1 MAATLAWLAALGLW
15 LGGAGFLVPT
25 PGAPTDVLPAVAEEY
40 QAPLRTAVADLTVA
54 EENRTGYQRTRFRH
68 WTDEDDDGCSTRVEV
83 LLTEADD
90 PATLTGD
97 CRVVGG
103 RWYSY
108 YDGRSWTD
116 PGRLD
121 IDHMV
126 PLAEAWDSGARSWTP
141 ESREHF
147 ANDLGDRRS
156 LVAVTGS
163 VNRSKADQDPGSW
176 MPQRARCRY
185 LREWVAVKHRWAL
198 SVDEAEMAAL
208 TTLAA
213 GCPDAAIRVVLAE
226 PQQAGLGA
234 ARQRGGL
241 GAAETKPRATRDR
254 TPRPRGPQRPTNRPQ
269 PDPAGTSPQAADDCP
284 RDD

>member
-1 MAATLAWLAALGLW
+1 
-15 LGGAGFLVPT
+15 
-25 PGAPTDVLPAVAEEY
+25 VAEEDR
-40 QAPLRTAVADLTVA
+40 A
-54 EENRTGYQRTRFRH
+54 GYQRARFRH
-68 WTDEDDDGCSTRVEV
+68 WTDEDGDGCSTRVEV
-83 LLTEADD
+83 LLAEADD

-121 IDHMV
+121 IDHLV

-141 ESREHF
+141 QSRERF
-147 ANDLGDRRS
+147 ANDLGERRS

-163 VNRSKADQDPGSW
+163 VNRAKADQDPGSW

-198 SVDEAEMAAL
+198 SVDEAELAAL
-208 TTLAA
+208 TSLVA
-213 GCPDAAIRVVLAE
+213 GCPDAAVRVVLAE
-226 PQQAGLGA
+226 PQQASLGS
-234 ARQRGGL
+234 ARRRGGL
-241 GAAETKPRATRDR
+241 EAAGPPRAPRERAAETKPRAPRDR
-254 TPRPRGPQRPTNRPQ
+254 PARPRGPQRPTNRPQ
-269 PDPAGTSPQAADDCP
+269 ADPAGTSPQAADDCP
-284 RDD
+284 RDTSPRS